1 MKLFE
6 QRAVETNPTV
16 LIREDYPHKNDFA
29 FTKKKLVGVFF
40 RVIPETAREVFFLQG
55 LAKNYTL
62 FTPETGNGLIISPS
76 CLKEY
81 TK

>member
-16 LIREDYPHKNDFA
+16 LIRKDYPHKNDFV
-29 FTKKKLVGVFF
+29 FTKKKLIGVFF
-40 RVIPETAREVFFLQG
+40 RVIPNTAREVFFLQG
-55 LAKNYTL
+55 LGKNYTL
-62 FTPETGNGLIISPS
+62 FTPETGNGLILSPS

-81 TK
+81 SQ